1 MKTQEFP
8 ASHSAPILVMQS
20 GEPTPG
26 KSCACHSLSYM
37 ASDNL
42 GILNPKCN
50 VTSNL
55 TTKQGSQNPAKKE
68 VEKLRARGGKKT
80 PSKQDPL
87 SQYEKSSYKLTDF
100 TAISFTNG
108 S

>member
-1 MKTQEFP
+1 MPRIIMVCNSGRKGLTAARSWDEDSEFP
-8 ASHSAPILVMQS
+8 ASHSAPILVMQN

-26 KSCACHSLSYM
+26 KSCACHSLSYV

-42 GILNPKCN
+42 GTLNPKCN

-68 VEKLRARGGKKT
+68 VEKLRARGGKKNT
-80 PSKQDPL
+80 K
-87 SQYEKSSYKLTDF
+87 
-100 TAISFTNG
+100 
-108 S
+108 